1 MKIFIKLIV
10 LLNMFFFTSCKG
22 QNEQLDCLNL
32 SLQKDELTTVF
43 NELKNGLNDTL
54 NNWIYEKEYKNVQG
68 FKTALW
74 KIDDAIFISPL
85 KNKAILLILE
95 QDTVKFVTEPI
106 GDGSP
111 EKIVPTRFD
120 YVKMIYANK
129 EKDNW
134 HYYYQ
139 SLPSMVVPRDKKIN
153 DIPIPLTFEEL
164 SLVGRRSVLKGYYKR
179 GTCKYDDK
187 FFERW
192 DIKNLKEQHKKI
204 NGYY

>member
-1 MKIFIKLIV
+1 MNIYIRLIAM
-10 LLNMFFFTSCKG
+10 LNMFLFTSCKG

-32 SLQKDELTTVF
+32 SLQNDELKSVF
-43 NELKNGLNDTL
+43 VELKKGLNDTL
-54 NNWIYEKEYKNVQG
+54 NDWIYKNEYKNVQV
-68 FKTALW
+68 FKTTLW
-74 KIDDAIFISPL
+74 KIDDAVFISP
-85 KNKAILLILE
+85 KKDKAILLILE
-95 QDTVKFVTEPI
+95 QDTSKFVTEPI

-129 EKDNW
+129 EQDGW

-139 SLPSMVVPRDKKIN
+139 SLPSMVVPREKKIN
-153 DIPIPLTFEEL
+153 NIPIPLTFEEL
-164 SLVGRRSVLKGYYKR
+164 SLVGRRSIIKGYYKN
-179 GTCKYDDK
+179 GTCKYNNK
-187 FFERW
+187 FFDRW